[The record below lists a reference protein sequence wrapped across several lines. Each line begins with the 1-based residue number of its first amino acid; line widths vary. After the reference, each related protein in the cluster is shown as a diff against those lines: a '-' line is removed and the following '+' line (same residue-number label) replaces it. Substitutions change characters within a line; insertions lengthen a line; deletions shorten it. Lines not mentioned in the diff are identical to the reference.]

1 MAKAYAEYMGTN
13 QENILV
19 ASTGVIGQ
27 VLPMDKILDGIKSI
41 TTDYGTERDYAS
53 AAAQGIMTTDT
64 FVKEKSL
71 QIKLGEKT
79 VTILGWRKVLE

>member
-1 MAKAYAEYMGTN
+1 MAKAYAEHMGTN

-41 TTDYGTERDYAS
+41 TADLWHRA
-53 AAAQGIMTTDT
+53 
-64 FVKEKSL
+64 
-71 QIKLGEKT
+71 
-79 VTILGWRKVLE
+79 